1 MSKYWT
7 ESVRALD
14 PYTPGEQPRE
24 RQYVKL
30 NTNENP
36 YPPSPKVLDALR
48 DCADERLRLYPD
60 PTCDDLRAAI
70 ASYYGVDR
78 GEVFVGNG
86 SDEILSLVFFS
97 FFKRE
102 RPLLFPDITYSFYE
116 VYCTFH
122 GIAGK
127 RIPLREDFTLAPE
140 DYDLENGG
148 IIFANPNAP
157 TGATLSLGQIERLL
171 GSHRDS
177 VVVVD
182 EAYVDFGGESAIP
195 LVRSHP
201 NLLVVQTLSKSRS
214 LAGLR
219 VGLAVGAPDLV
230 AGLERARYSFNP
242 YNLDRLAL
250 AGAIESFRDE
260 AYFQENCRKV
270 IETRERSARRLAEL
284 GFAVVPSRANFLFI
298 THERHSAK
306 ELLQGLR
313 DRGVLVRHFDR
324 PRISNYLRVTVGTDE
339 EMEVFLDGIGELISP
354 DAEAK

>member
-1 MSKYWT
+1 MSRYWS
-7 ESVRALD
+7 EAVRALE

-36 YPPSPKVLDALR
+36 YPPSPKVLAALR
-48 DCADERLRLYPD
+48 DSADERLRLYPD

-70 ASYYGVDR
+70 AAYYRVDHA
-78 GEVFVGNG
+78 EVFVGNG

-97 FFKRE
+97 FFKGDK
-102 RPLLFPDITYSFYE
+102 PLLFPDITYSFYE
-116 VYCTFH
+116 VYCAFH
-122 GIAGK
+122 GITGK
-127 RIPLREDFTLAPE
+127 QIPLREDFTIAPE
-140 DYDLENGG
+140 DYSIEKVG

-157 TGATLSLGQIERLL
+157 TGASLSLGQIEGLL
-171 GSHRDS
+171 DSHRDS
-177 VVVVD
+177 VIVVD

-219 VGLAVGAPDLV
+219 VGLAVGSPELV

-270 IETRERSARRLAEL
+270 IETRERSARRLVEL
-284 GFAVVPSRANFLFI
+284 GFSIVPSRANFLFI
-298 THERHSAK
+298 THGKHSAK

-313 DRGVLVRHFDR
+313 ERGVLVRHFDR
-324 PRISNYLRVTVGTDE
+324 PRISDYLRVTVGTNDE
-339 EMEVFLDGIGELISP
+339 MDLFLERIGELILP
-354 DAEAK
+354 GTQT

>member
-1 MSKYWT
+1 MSKYWS
-7 ESVRALD
+7 EAVRALE

-24 RQYVKL
+24 RRYVKL

-36 YPPSPKVLDALR
+36 YPPSPKVLAALR
-48 DCADERLRLYPD
+48 DSAGESLRLYPD
-60 PTCDDLRAAI
+60 PTCGDLRAAI
-70 ASYYGVDR
+70 ADYYQVDR

-97 FFKRE
+97 FFKGDK
-102 RPLLFPDITYSFYE
+102 PLLFPDITYSFYE
-116 VYCTFH
+116 VYCAFH
-122 GIAGK
+122 GITGK

-140 DYDLENGG
+140 DYSIENGG

-157 TGATLSLGQIERLL
+157 TGAALPLRQIEGLL
-171 GSHRDS
+171 GAHKDS
-177 VVVVD
+177 VIVVD

-219 VGLAVGAPDLV
+219 VGLAVGSPELV

-242 YNLDRLAL
+242 YNLDRLSL
-250 AGAIESFRDE
+250 AGAIESFGDE

-270 IETRERSARRLAEL
+270 IETREQSARRLVEL
-284 GFAVVPSRANFLFI
+284 GFSVIPSRANFLFI
-298 THERHSAK
+298 THKRHPAK

-324 PRISNYLRVTVGTDE
+324 PRISDYLRVTVGTDD
-339 EMEVFLDGIGELISP
+339 EMKIFLEQIGELIP
-354 DAEAK
+354 PGTQT

>member
-1 MSKYWT
+1 MSRYWS
-7 ESVRALD
+7 EAVRALE

-24 RQYVKL
+24 RRYVKL

-36 YPPSPKVLDALR
+36 YPPSPKVLAALR
-48 DCADERLRLYPD
+48 DGADESLRLYPD
-60 PTCDDLRAAI
+60 PTCSDLRTAI
-70 ASYYGVDR
+70 ADYYRVDR
-78 GEVFVGNG
+78 AEVFVGNG

-97 FFKRE
+97 FFKGE
-102 RPLLFPDITYSFYE
+102 KPLLFPDVTYSFYE

-122 GIAGK
+122 GITGK

-140 DYDLENGG
+140 DYSIENGG

-157 TGATLSLGQIERLL
+157 TGAALPLGQIEGLL
-171 GSHRDS
+171 EAHKDS
-177 VVVVD
+177 VIVVD

-195 LVRSHP
+195 LVRSYP

-219 VGLAVGAPDLV
+219 VGLAVGSPELV

-270 IETRERSARRLAEL
+270 IETRERSARRLTEL
-284 GFAVVPSRANFLFI
+284 GFSVVPSRANFLFI
-298 THERHSAK
+298 THERHPAK
-306 ELLQGLR
+306 DLLQGLR

-324 PRISNYLRVTVGTDE
+324 PRISDYLRVTVGTND
-339 EMEVFLDGIGELISP
+339 EMEVFLEQIGDLTGGI
-354 DAEAK
+354 